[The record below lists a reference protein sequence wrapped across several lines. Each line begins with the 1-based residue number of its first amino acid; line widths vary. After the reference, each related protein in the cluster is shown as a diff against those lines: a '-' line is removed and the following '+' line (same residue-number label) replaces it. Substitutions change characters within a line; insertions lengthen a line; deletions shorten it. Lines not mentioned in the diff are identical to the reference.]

1 MAEGED
7 IATADI
13 VKITLVGTLLD
24 MDGRT
29 PNVFK
34 RTLESVPSIDAECYR
49 MANEMLTAFMSVISG
64 SGAHAENPLCIGS
77 YALETHAKAYLDG
90 NKLFQR
96 HAVIVGSTGSGKSY
110 TVAKL
115 LEQIEPLHS
124 CNAVVFDIH
133 GEYTPLEGDHIHH
146 YKIAGPTDA
155 EGENTLYLPYWLLT
169 YSEML
174 SLMLDRSD
182 DNAPNQAMLFSQAV
196 LEAKRTYLEAQ
207 GNEELLE
214 TLLSCSLFWI
224 LERPLL

>member
-1 MAEGED
+1 MPLFDFDRAEKIGVVQSVDTGTVVVRVTETAQLSMLQVNHMVVIRASMPGQTLIGMVSKIMRKYGDEADLAEGED

-29 PNVFK
+29 SNVFK

-49 MANEMLTAFMSVISG
+49 MADEMLTAFMSVISG
-64 SGAHAENPLCIGS
+64 NGERAENPLCIGS
-77 YALETHAKAYLDG
+77 YALETNAKAYLDG

-115 LEQIEPLHS
+115 LEQIEPLNS

-133 GEYTPLEGDHIHH
+133 GEYTPLSGDYIQH
-146 YKIAGPTDA
+146 Y
-155 EGENTLYLPYWLLT
+155 
-169 YSEML
+169 
-174 SLMLDRSD
+174 
-182 DNAPNQAMLFSQAV
+182 
-196 LEAKRTYLEAQ
+196 
-207 GNEELLE
+207 
-214 TLLSCSLFWI
+214 
-224 LERPLL
+224 